1 MTISIGLIA
10 QLIGWIGTIINT
22 LSFQAKNTIH
32 MVLLQALAGIV
43 FGTHYL
49 LLGAVT
55 AGLIQFIFT
64 GNIILLSFNSD
75 DWKNWKGWKWVISGI
90 VIIISALTWNGII
103 SIIPCCCSIIATFV
117 NWSRN
122 GKTIRLWRLI
132 VLSPLW
138 IFYDILVHSWPGI
151 VLELIA
157 MSSVLISIFRYGLK
171 NLDQ

>member
-1 MTISIGLIA
+1 MAISIGMLA
-10 QLIGWIGTIINT
+10 QIIGWIGTIVNT
-22 LSFQAKNTIH
+22 ISFQAKNTIH
-32 MVLLQALAGIV
+32 MILMQASAGII
-43 FGTHYL
+43 FGIHYI
-49 LLGAVT
+49 LLGAPT
-55 AGLIQFIFT
+55 AGLTQFIFSA
-64 GNIILLSFNSD
+64 NIILLSFNTD
-75 DWKNWKGWKWVISGI
+75 DWKNWKGWKWVISGVVLAI
-90 VIIISALTWNGII
+90 FAFTWSGPIGL
-103 SIIPCCCSIIATFV
+103 IPCGCSIIATFV

-157 MSSVLISIFRYGLK
+157 MSSALISIFRYGLK